1 MSELILTYSGTR
13 ININL
18 SFAIALIQ
26 KHFDNNEE
34 EFRTICETL
43 MNKLFETGEDELAR
57 YIQAQLFPNTGV
69 DSSRG
74 RTMIPKLAKGGV
86 IKPPIKPVRPME
98 DVFSIFMT
106 QQEMILEIEHQKKII
121 DRLSRK
127 IQNKNK
133 KYRQLQARKMPP
145 TLYGNKVVIVP
156 DSIAN
161 KIMVADKEFFDMG
174 VI

>member
-1 MSELILTYSGTR
+1 M
-13 ININL
+13 
-18 SFAIALIQ
+18 
-26 KHFDNNEE
+26 K
-34 EFRTICETL
+34 
-43 MNKLFETGEDELAR
+43 M
-57 YIQAQLFPNTGV
+57 
-69 DSSRG
+69 
-74 RTMIPKLAKGGV
+74 PKLAKGGV
-86 IKPPIKPVRPME
+86 INIDISTKEKAVEEIKG
-98 DVFSIFMT
+98 IFMT

-161 KIMVADKEFFDMG
+161 KIMVADKEFFDRR

>member
-1 MSELILTYSGTR
+1 
-13 ININL
+13 
-18 SFAIALIQ
+18 
-26 KHFDNNEE
+26 
-34 EFRTICETL
+34 
-43 MNKLFETGEDELAR
+43 
-57 YIQAQLFPNTGV
+57 
-69 DSSRG
+69 
-74 RTMIPKLAKGGV
+74 MIPKLAKGGV

-174 VI
+174 GYK

>member
-1 MSELILTYSGTR
+1 
-13 ININL
+13 
-18 SFAIALIQ
+18 
-26 KHFDNNEE
+26 
-34 EFRTICETL
+34 
-43 MNKLFETGEDELAR
+43 
-57 YIQAQLFPNTGV
+57 
-69 DSSRG
+69 
-74 RTMIPKLAKGGV
+74 MIPKLAKGGV
-86 IKPPIKPVRPME
+86 IKSSIKSVRPME

-156 DSIAN
+156 DYSQ
-161 KIMVADKEFFDMG
+161 
-174 VI
+174 

>member
-1 MSELILTYSGTR
+1 
-13 ININL
+13 
-18 SFAIALIQ
+18 
-26 KHFDNNEE
+26 
-34 EFRTICETL
+34 
-43 MNKLFETGEDELAR
+43 
-57 YIQAQLFPNTGV
+57 
-69 DSSRG
+69 
-74 RTMIPKLAKGGV
+74 MIPKLAKGGV
-86 IKPPIKPVRPME
+86 IKSPIKSVRPME